1 MPIYV
6 QVKVNDDLIHNLA
19 IGRMTKSGSQPDSI
33 NEYAVVLKDGIP
45 TNDEWDKGT
54 RFLHRYGD
62 GVDMCVQ
69 RALAAIAPTNPVE
82 REVVLEAEI
91 DRLKKKITELESN
104 AKWMYGKVRT
114 CLDEHT
120 EK

>member
-19 IGRMTKSGSQPDSI
+19 IGRMTKCGSQPDSI
-33 NEYAVVLKDGIP
+33 NEYAVVIKDGIP
-45 TNDEWDKGT
+45 TNDEWDEGT
-54 RFLHRYGD
+54 LFLHRYGD

-82 REVVLEAEI
+82 REVILEAEI
-91 DRLKKKITELESN
+91 ERLKDKIVELEASN
-104 AKWMYGKVRT
+104 KWMLRKVRT
-114 CLDEHT
+114 CLDEHAT
-120 EK
+120 K